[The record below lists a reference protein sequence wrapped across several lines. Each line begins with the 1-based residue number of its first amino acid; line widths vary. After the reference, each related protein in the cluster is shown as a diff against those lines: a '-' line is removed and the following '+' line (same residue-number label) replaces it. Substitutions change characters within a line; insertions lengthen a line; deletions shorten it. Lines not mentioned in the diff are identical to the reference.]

1 MRALNRFAALSRVRR
16 TAADR
21 QRVARAAARLRA
33 LPPPAL
39 KVSGRLGMVD
49 GHPTRTFFFR
59 VEPARKGGALTR
71 YTHRVDGHRAEELE
85 SRGGLPADDFE
96 ARAVAREQ
104 TVRRGR
110 AAVYGLVIELPFEAD
125 ADTRAAIMERIAE
138 RYADWGVTWAV
149 HGRNARLED
158 QPHGHLLILA
168 GPAGERPVEGSEA
181 MKALRHYVA
190 SAVNAVHR
198 ERTGR
203 RLPREWHGGT
213 LADTGI
219 ARPPRPDIPL
229 GLYRARQRRD
239 ELLRAGKP
247 VPVRTGEL
255 AAAADRIDAA
265 HDRAVAEG
273 RTPEPQGLARRRWR
287 TAQREALATA
297 IAEHQRD
304 AQERE
309 EQRAAAERAVA
320 LLERQRAEAVEALRA
335 SRRDLLNMRGIMED
349 LVRERDAARA
359 EIRALR
365 DVTRD
370 RHTASEPGASP
381 PAAAAVISTGQ
392 AAAADR
398 ETGAPTAA
406 ARPPVPGPVEAAEG
420 PPPARPQDPA
430 AVPLYTQADLDVRIA
445 QAVVAAVRE
454 AVVDRRP
461 AALDAPRPYATAP
474 ILRSVTVPGGLLT
487 REREITVD
495 TTGAFNAG
503 VKAGWEAVERQV
515 TAEWASV
522 QALTDQ
528 LGRADRQLRQLIER
542 WTARDAEHREAVERA
557 RREGETEGFRRG
569 QQKGRE
575 EAVGGAVVLAKTHRQ
590 AVTALEAQ
598 VVALTGE
605 RDQARSELKA
615 LRNAPADRP
624 EQADPP
630 AGHGSGTAQDR
641 AGPAPGRDHGA
652 ALGGSGIAPDTAAAG
667 PGGPPDPMRSL
678 NEEQRRMLKAL
689 FEPDE
694 SVDGGVLPPAAPV
707 APAPSNAGTPHAA
720 SPVGRGAA
728 TAPPPVGRGTGP
740 TAPAPAQPAG
750 KRVNEP
756 LWLDPRAGSDTIQE
770 MKLRVSGMTDAA
782 LDHQVR
788 VQFAAELRIRLSP
801 QTTNTPTYIER
812 LRAAVGVL
820 RAEIARRG
828 IPDPTPGLE
837 KTLRERLAPRN
848 DRSPGRD

>member
-1 MRALNRFAALSRVRR
+1 
-16 TAADR
+16 
-21 QRVARAAARLRA
+21 
-33 LPPPAL
+33 
-39 KVSGRLGMVD
+39 
-49 GHPTRTFFFR
+49 
-59 VEPARKGGALTR
+59 
-71 YTHRVDGHRAEELE
+71 
-85 SRGGLPADDFE
+85 
-96 ARAVAREQ
+96 
-104 TVRRGR
+104 
-110 AAVYGLVIELPFEAD
+110 
-125 ADTRAAIMERIAE
+125 
-138 RYADWGVTWAV
+138 
-149 HGRNARLED
+149 
-158 QPHGHLLILA
+158 
-168 GPAGERPVEGSEA
+168 
-181 MKALRHYVA
+181 
-190 SAVNAVHR
+190 
-198 ERTGR
+198 
-203 RLPREWHGGT
+203 
-213 LADTGI
+213 
-219 ARPPRPDIPL
+219 
-229 GLYRARQRRD
+229 
-239 ELLRAGKP
+239 
-247 VPVRTGEL
+247 
-255 AAAADRIDAA
+255 
-265 HDRAVAEG
+265 G

-370 RHTASEPGASP
+370 GHTASEPGASP

-487 REREITVD
+487 REREVPFEVTDVHD
-495 TTGAFNAG
+495 AG
-503 VKAGWEAVERQV
+503 VDAGWEAVERQV

-528 LGRADRQLRQLIER
+528 LGMADRQLIGR

-720 SPVGRGAA
+720 SPVGRGI
-728 TAPPPVGRGTGP
+728 GP
-740 TAPAPAQPAG
+740 TAQAPAQPAG

-756 LWLDPRAGSDTIQE
+756 LWLDPRAGPDMIRE
-770 MKLRVSGMTDAA
+770 MKLRVRGMTDAA

-788 VQFAAELRIRLSP
+788 VQFDAELQVRRSP

-837 KTLRERLAPRN
+837 KTLRERLAARN

>member
-1 MRALNRFAALSRVRR
+1 
-16 TAADR
+16 
-21 QRVARAAARLRA
+21 
-33 LPPPAL
+33 
-39 KVSGRLGMVD
+39 
-49 GHPTRTFFFR
+49 
-59 VEPARKGGALTR
+59 
-71 YTHRVDGHRAEELE
+71 
-85 SRGGLPADDFE
+85 
-96 ARAVAREQ
+96 
-104 TVRRGR
+104 
-110 AAVYGLVIELPFEAD
+110 
-125 ADTRAAIMERIAE
+125 
-138 RYADWGVTWAV
+138 
-149 HGRNARLED
+149 
-158 QPHGHLLILA
+158 
-168 GPAGERPVEGSEA
+168 
-181 MKALRHYVA
+181 
-190 SAVNAVHR
+190 
-198 ERTGR
+198 
-203 RLPREWHGGT
+203 
-213 LADTGI
+213 
-219 ARPPRPDIPL
+219 
-229 GLYRARQRRD
+229 
-239 ELLRAGKP
+239 
-247 VPVRTGEL
+247 
-255 AAAADRIDAA
+255 
-265 HDRAVAEG
+265 G

-370 RHTASEPGASP
+370 GRTASEPGASP

-392 AAAADR
+392 ATAADP

-406 ARPPVPGPVEAAEG
+406 AKPPVPGPVEAADG
-420 PPPARPQDPA
+420 TPPARPQDPA

-454 AVVDRRP
+454 AVLDRRP
-461 AALDAPRPYATAP
+461 AALDPARPYATTP

-495 TTGAFNAG
+495 ATDVHDAG
-503 VKAGWEAVERQV
+503 VDAGWEAVARQV

-528 LGRADRQLRQLIER
+528 LGRADRQLHQLIER

-557 RREGETEGFRRG
+557 RREGETDGFRRG

-575 EAVGGAVVLAKTHRQ
+575 EAVGGAVVLSKTHRQ
-590 AVTALEAQ
+590 TVTALEAQ
-598 VVALTGE
+598 VAALTGE
-605 RDQARSELKA
+605 RDQAWSELKA
-615 LRNAPADRP
+615 LRNAPADRL
-624 EQADPP
+624 EQAGPP
-630 AGHGSGTAQDR
+630 AGHGSDAAQDR
-641 AGPAPGRDHGA
+641 GRPAPGRDHGA
-652 ALGGSGIAPDTAAAG
+652 AQAGSGITPGTAAAG
-667 PGGPPDPMRSL
+667 LGGPPDPMRSL

-707 APAPSNAGTPHAA
+707 APAPPNAGTPHAA
-720 SPVGRGAA
+720 
-728 TAPPPVGRGTGP
+728 PPVGQGIGP
-740 TAPAPAQPAG
+740 TAQAPAQPTG

-756 LWLDPRAGSDTIQE
+756 LWLDPRAGSDTVQE
-770 MKLRVSGMTDAA
+770 MKLRVRGMSDAA

-788 VQFAAELRIRLSP
+788 VQFAAELQVRRSP
-801 QTTNTPTYIER
+801 QTINTPRYIER